1 MTITATDYR
10 NLMLGARTIDE
21 LYGNLNMQIWN
32 YDRWCFDDNG
42 VHYIFPDDRP
52 AWNARAAVSAY
63 LGAQDLGGVQ

>member
-1 MTITATDYR
+1 MTITATDFR

-21 LYGNLNMQIWN
+21 LYGNLNMQTWN

-52 AWNARAAVSAY
+52 AWNARAAVGEYFSEQGSRAM
-63 LGAQDLGGVQ
+63 Q